1 MREPR
6 LVTYFRE
13 IPDPCPFETPEEWTT
28 RLRNGLEK
36 YRRQVFETYTEA
48 TLERL
53 LCSSDQFYRRAA
65 VLALGLVGTMTSN
78 PALSKRLYDDDPVV
92 RQLSGDALWAI
103 WFRAAGRDH
112 CDELQKIVS
121 GNNSRATLRDLD
133 VLISHT
139 GDYAEAYNQRAILYY
154 KLGEFRRAATD
165 CETVLK
171 LNPQHFGAA
180 AGMAQC
186 YLKLNRPR
194 AALHAFRAALEI
206 NPNLDDVG
214 QAVKALE
221 EMLGENAEGFDR

>member
-13 IPDPCPFETPEEWTT
+13 IPDPSPFESPDEWTT
-28 RLRNGLEK
+28 RLKTGLEK
-36 YRRQVFETYTEA
+36 YRRQVSEVYSEP

-53 LCSSDQFYRRAA
+53 LSSYDPVCRRAA
-65 VLALGLVGTMTSN
+65 VLALGLVGTMGAN
-78 PALSKRLYDDDPVV
+78 DALSRRLQDDDPIV
-92 RQLSGDALWAI
+92 RKLAGDALWAV
-103 WFRAAGRDH
+103 WFRAAGREH
-112 CDELQKIVS
+112 CERLQEIVS
-121 GNNSRATLRDLD
+121 GSNSRSVLRDLD
-133 VLISHT
+133 VLISRT

-154 KLGEFRRAATD
+154 KLGEFRRAAAD

-194 AALHAFRAALEI
+194 AALRAFRNAIEI

-221 EMLGENAEGFDR
+221 EMLGENAEGL

>member
-13 IPDPCPFETPEEWTT
+13 IPDPCPCETPEEWTT
-28 RLRNGLEK
+28 RLRSGLEK
-36 YRRQVFETYTEA
+36 YRRQVSEVYCEA
-48 TLERL
+48 TIERL
-53 LCSSDQFYRRAA
+53 LCSPDPVCRRAA
-65 VLALGLVGTMTSN
+65 VLALGLVGTMSTSVT
-78 PALSKRLYDDDPVV
+78 LSKRLYDDDPVV
-92 RQLSGDALWAI
+92 RQLTGDALWAV
-103 WFRAAGRDH
+103 WFRAAGRDR
-112 CDELQKIVS
+112 CEQLQKIVS
-121 GNNSRATLRDLD
+121 CNNSRATLRDLD
-133 VLISHT
+133 VLISRT

-154 KLGEFRRAATD
+154 KLGEFRRAASD

-194 AALHAFRAALEI
+194 AALHAFRSALDI